1 MGILIVMGVSKLSEL
16 SELPSA
22 KKAVG
27 LNQTKKAV
35 NGGRAKKVY
44 AAKDADELFLLQIK
58 RICESKSIP
67 IDEDATMSELGSACN
82 IDVDCA
88 VCAIIE

>member
-1 MGILIVMGVSKLSEL
+1 MGVSKLSEL
-16 SELPSA
+16 SELPA
-22 KKAVG
+22 EKKAVG

-58 RICESKSIP
+58 RMCENKSVP
-67 IDEDATMSELGSACN
+67 VDDDVTMSELGSACN

-88 VCAIIE
+88 VCAVLE

>member
-1 MGILIVMGVSKLSEL
+1 MGVSELSGL
-16 SELPSA
+16 SELPA
-22 KKAVG
+22 EKKAVG

-35 NGGRAKKVY
+35 NSGRAKKVY
-44 AAKDADELFLLQIK
+44 AAKDADELFLFQIK
-58 RICESKSIP
+58 RICENKSVP
-67 IDEDATMSELGSACN
+67 IDDGSTMSELGSACK

>member
-1 MGILIVMGVSKLSEL
+1 MGMSTSGLSKLSEL
-16 SELPSA
+16 SAA
-22 KKAVG
+22 KKVVG

-35 NGGRAKKVY
+35 NGGKAVKVY
-44 AAKDADELFLLQIK
+44 AAKDADGLFLLQIK
-58 RICESKSIP
+58 RLCESKSVLL
-67 IDEDATMSELGSACN
+67 DDSATMSELGSACG